1 MCPFLYRWKPYTL
14 IIDGRSFFELPQ
26 VFDLG
31 LKGLRTAYVP
41 VPTITSNDPTSIS
54 GLTSSMRSNQTNQS
68 SEARHAIQSRIIE
81 QRNLLNARTQA
92 VAAESK
98 NARAQNEKAHT
109 VSANSHDT
117 GVESAGVVSAAPS
130 ELDEVRNRKQA
141 PPPTP
146 ASAAATQH
154 QLGQYTGHE
163 GIHSNN
169 VSHIPSQQRQ
179 IKPQHNARLEQ
190 KQFQNDHAYRL
201 PPAQPNSKQ
210 QHQIAFAP
218 QQPPTYEE
226 IARDILGAY
235 DSRESMTPNL
245 DISERTDSSYQ
256 MTRSV
261 AGSVVSKDSTYVSKA
276 SFVPEKLNH
285 VTKPSQKPSQAQ
297 QPPMPRGIGLL
308 DISERTESDSSHLV
322 VRSVAGSMVSR
333 DSTYVSKAS
342 FVPEKVN
349 HVTKPSQKP
358 SQAQQPPMAPDTSG
372 AYNGMSLDISES
384 TGNSMVS
391 RDSTYISKATF
402 VPEKLNHVTKPKG
415 VNKYGFY

>member
-1 MCPFLYRWKPYTL
+1 M
-14 IIDGRSFFELPQ
+14 
-26 VFDLG
+26 
-31 LKGLRTAYVP
+31 
-41 VPTITSNDPTSIS
+41 PTILSNDPTSIS
-54 GLTSSMRSNQTNQS
+54 GLTASMRSNQTNQS
-68 SEARHAIQSRIIE
+68 SEAKHAIQSRIIE
-81 QRNLLNARTQA
+81 QRNLLNARKQA

-98 NARAQNEKAHT
+98 KARAQNEKAHT

-130 ELDEVRNRKQA
+130 ELDEVKNRKQA
-141 PPPTP
+141 PPPTTSAP
-146 ASAAATQH
+146 ALADATQN
-154 QLGQYTGHE
+154 QLGQYTGHTRNQ
-163 GIHSNN
+163 SNN
-169 VSHIPSQQRQ
+169 VSHTSSQQRQ
-179 IKPQHNARLEQ
+179 IKPQYNVCLEQ
-190 KQFQNDHAYRL
+190 KQFQNDHADRM
-201 PPAQPNSKQ
+201 PPAQPNKQ

-235 DSRESMTPNL
+235 DSL
-245 DISERTDSSYQ
+245 DISERTDSSHQ
-256 MTRSV
+256 MARSV

-322 VRSVAGSMVSR
+322 VRSVAGSIVSR
-333 DSTYVSKAS
+333 DSTYVSKAT
-342 FVPEKVN
+342 FVPEKMN

-358 SQAQQPPMAPDTSG
+358 SQAQQPPMAPDTGG
-372 AYNGMSLDISES
+372 AYNGIRSLDISERTGYSRDS
-384 TGNSMVS
+384 TYSDRTGTSIVS

-402 VPEKLNHVTKPKG
+402 VPEKLNHVTKPSQKPPPAANDAKG
-415 VNKYGFY
+415 VNKWGFY

>member
-1 MCPFLYRWKPYTL
+1 
-14 IIDGRSFFELPQ
+14 LPQ

-31 LKGLRTAYVP
+31 LKGLRIAYVP
-41 VPTITSNDPTSIS
+41 LPTITSNDLTSVS
-54 GLTSSMRSNQTNQS
+54 GLTASMRSNQTNQS
-68 SEARHAIQSRIIE
+68 SDARHAILSRIIE
-81 QRNLLNARTQA
+81 QRNLLNARKQA

-109 VSANSHDT
+109 VSANSYDT
-117 GVESAGVVSAAPS
+117 GVESAGVVSTAPS

-163 GIHSNN
+163 GNQSNN
-169 VSHIPSQQRQ
+169 VSHTPSQQRQ

-190 KQFQNDHAYRL
+190 KQFQNDHADRL

-210 QHQIAFAP
+210 QHRIAFAP

-235 DSRESMTPNL
+235 DSRESMMPNL

-261 AGSVVSKDSTYVSKA
+261 AESVVSKDSTYVSKA

-285 VTKPSQKPSQAQ
+285 VTKPSQKPSQAH

-333 DSTYVSKAS
+333 DSTYVSKAT

-372 AYNGMSLDISES
+372 AYNGIRSLDISER
-384 TGNSMVS
+384 TGNSIVS
-391 RDSTYISKATF
+391 RDLTYISKATF

>member
-1 MCPFLYRWKPYTL
+1 
-14 IIDGRSFFELPQ
+14 LPQ

-31 LKGLRTAYVP
+31 LKGLRKTYVP

-54 GLTSSMRSNQTNQS
+54 GLTASMRSNQTNQS

-81 QRNLLNARTQA
+81 QRNLLNARKQA

-117 GVESAGVVSAAPS
+117 GVESTGVVSAAPS

-154 QLGQYTGHE
+154 QFGQYTGHE
-163 GIHSNN
+163 GDQSNN
-169 VSHIPSQQRQ
+169 VSHTPSQQRQ

-190 KQFQNDHAYRL
+190 KQFQNDHADRL

-210 QHQIAFAP
+210 QHQIVFAP

-261 AGSVVSKDSTYVSKA
+261 AGTVVSKDSTFVSKA
-276 SFVPEKLNH
+276 LNH
-285 VTKPSQKPSQAQ
+285 VTKPSHKPSQTQ
-297 QPPMPRGIGLL
+297 QPPMQRGIGLL

-333 DSTYVSKAS
+333 NSTYVSKAT
-342 FVPEKVN
+342 FVEKAN
-349 HVTKPSQKP
+349 HVTKPSHKP
-358 SQAQQPPMAPDTSG
+358 SQAQQPPMAPDTIG
-372 AYNGMSLDISES
+372 AYNGIRSLDISERS
-384 TGNSMVS
+384 GNSMVS

-402 VPEKLNHVTKPKG
+402 VPEKLKYVTKPSQKPPC
-415 VNKYGFY
+415 VNKWGFY